1 MGKRYVMINEL
12 KPEHVQDYIDMHMNC
27 PSSELYKGQLDA
39 LKEAGAEECIVY
51 MWKNYS
57 ILIVKTDD
65 IDAYMKKLGETHANQ
80 IWEEKALVRKRNQ
93 IRRFLRDGI
102 PAEGIRH
109 EADGRGRFQ
118 PVLKEVRYGI
128 IKCKNIS

>member
-27 PSSELYKGQLDA
+27 PSSEIYKGQLDA

-65 IDAYMKKLGETHANQ
+65 IDAYMKKLGETAHAYTPDSDKKYFA
-80 IWEEKALVRKRNQ
+80 W
-93 IRRFLRDGI
+93 
-102 PAEGIRH
+102 
-109 EADGRGRFQ
+109 
-118 PVLKEVRYGI
+118 I
-128 IKCKNIS
+128 IKIYLIHNSTVLSVFISYLFLY

>member
-27 PSSELYKGQLDA
+27 PSSEIYKGQLDA

-80 IWEEKALVRKRNQ
+80 IWEEKATPWFANATKFDGSCEME
-93 IRRFLRDGI
+93 FLQKVFDMKQMV
-102 PAEGIRH
+102 EG
-109 EADGRGRFQ
+109 DFN
-118 PVLKEVRYGI
+118 PY
-128 IKCKNIS
+128 